1 MVLLVNAM
9 CKKVCGRQVQILVL
23 DTQDSNGMF
32 RSYLGASKAAQSV
45 GCLDILDARWLTIS
59 SIGPMVPFST
69 MHRYRQFL
77 REDNSAAR
85 REQNHTAKHWAER
98 PP

>member
-1 MVLLVNAM
+1 MTYLIVEVFRLHGCHLVCCANRAVLLVNAM

-32 RSYLGASKAAQSV
+32 RSYLGVSKAAQSV

-59 SIGPMVPFST
+59 SIGPMVPFSK
-69 MHRYRQFL
+69 MH
-77 REDNSAAR
+77 
-85 REQNHTAKHWAER
+85 
-98 PP
+98 